1 MGAVSHSRLASK
13 CQTPAIRLGPFVK
26 INIEEGQLTAAT
38 SLAPEFGIS
47 HVRLEVIPTER
58 TVLLAQALATTCH
71 TYPTSASSPSATQR
85 EPTVPAVPAVPVH
98 IGGAMFLATTL
109 LVAFFR
115 PYRVR
120 VAS

>member
-47 HVRLEVIPTER
+47 HV
-58 TVLLAQALATTCH
+58 LLAQALATTCH

-85 EPTVPAVPAVPVH
+85 EPTVPAVPVH